1 MLEKQRIFV
10 LLKGKC
16 DFKKR
21 KIGNTDAINKIL
33 KP

>member
-10 LLKGKC
+10 LLKGKS
-16 DFKKR
+16 DFKK
-21 KIGNTDAINKIL
+21 KKGNTDAINKIL